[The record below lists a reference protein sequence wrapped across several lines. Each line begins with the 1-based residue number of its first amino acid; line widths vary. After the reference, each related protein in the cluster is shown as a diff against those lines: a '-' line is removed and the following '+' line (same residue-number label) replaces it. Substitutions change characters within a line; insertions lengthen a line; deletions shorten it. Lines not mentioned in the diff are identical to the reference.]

1 VADRNGL
8 RVRVER
14 MLLGGLMSAVALL
27 LDRRLQK
34 LRR

>member
-1 VADRNGL
+1 MSIAAL
-8 RVRVER
+8 KVRVER
-14 MLLGGLMSAVALL
+14 KLLGGLMSALAFL